1 MMLTLIG
8 ESLKLA
14 GETLK
19 AAADVAAK
27 TAAETVALTGAGEG
41 ALAVSEA
48 AKTTA
53 LTGVG
58 ETFAQAPAVP
68 HLCGVGARAQFLHD
82 AGAAFELSDIFETI
96 DDLDALEGMDEAA
109 PLPEDQMEQRALEEF
124 PKTDKLPRGGSGPA
138 GLYSNPGRLRD
149 NVLRGGAAQECAAD
163 SIPDVWGADFVDDG
177 RPRARKK
184 LFRALSAVEG
194 QLEGVQNAQSHR

>member
-19 AAADVAAK
+19 AAVDVAAE

-68 HLCGVGARAQFLHD
+68 HLYGAGARAQFLHD
-82 AGAAFELSDIFETI
+82 AGTAFELSDIFEAI
-96 DDLDALEGMDEAA
+96 DDLDALEGVDEVA
-109 PLPEDQMEQRALEEF
+109 PLPEDQMEQRALGEL
-124 PKTDKLPRGGSGPA
+124 PKTGKLPRGGSGPA

-149 NVLRGGAAQECAAD
+149 NALRGGAAQEYAAD
-163 SIPDVWGADFVDDG
+163 SIPDVWGADLVDER
-177 RPRARKK
+177 RPRSRRK
-184 LFRALSAVEG
+184 LFRALGAVEG
-194 QLEGVQNAQSHR
+194 QLESVQNAQSRR